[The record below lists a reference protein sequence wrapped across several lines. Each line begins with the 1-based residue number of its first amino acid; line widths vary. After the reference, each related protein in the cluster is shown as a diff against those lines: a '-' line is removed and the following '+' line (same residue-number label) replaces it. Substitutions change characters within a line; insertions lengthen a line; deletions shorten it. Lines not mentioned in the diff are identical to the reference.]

1 MSKKALLVCRRWG
14 DVLSLGAISCQKVR
28 EVVGGSKMPL
38 LLGHYDG
45 GCGPRDLALGLL
57 EESYYEKD
65 KSLWVETSVAL
76 GR

>member
-1 MSKKALLVCRRWG
+1 M
-14 DVLSLGAISCQKVR
+14 SLGAISCHKVG

-57 EESYYEKD
+57 EESYCEKD
-65 KSLWVETSVAL
+65 KSL
-76 GR
+76 

>member
-1 MSKKALLVCRRWG
+1 M
-14 DVLSLGAISCQKVR
+14 LSLGAISCHKVG

-57 EESYYEKD
+57 EESYCEKD
-65 KSLWVETSVAL
+65 KSLWVKTLVAL
-76 GR
+76 ER